1 MPYEIDNGDRTVASV
16 AALTVTGAVGLV
28 LAWLQVLLIRQ
39 HLAVGLW
46 IIAVAVVAIVLVRSR
61 IGGKLAVVGTTLGA
75 SVVVTQIVWLTT
87 ANHPLG
93 VICSIVA
100 IASGLTSLVAAWS
113 SRSTDRW
120 RRARR
125 SVKVATA
132 LSVGCAGVAAV
143 SISALMVTGAASPA
157 PIVRTLQQL
166 GDSNSFE
173 PGAPSTTTVVAGAEL
188 TSNVEYGS
196 TLPNSFL
203 DIYIADDDS
212 SVRRPT
218 YVEVHGGGWIGGDK
232 AVGDPDAST
241 GSPYFAA
248 GSGPALDAGY
258 NLVSVNYAF
267 APEYRFPTQTIQLGE
282 ALQFLTANSDRYGLD
297 MSRVVLAGNSAG
309 GQIVGSYANVQTN
322 PEYAREMGIEPTMD
336 RDALKAIVF
345 DSAVLD
351 VGRAG
356 TPQTPSPSNGFG
368 YELGARSYLDTT
380 DAQSL
385 ALANVIDHATSDF
398 PPSFIADGNTG
409 TFPDQAAELS
419 ATLSRVHVENRLNLY
434 SKKEATL
441 DHAFMVTGSRWTE
454 EYNRSKFE
462 FLRDVV

>member
-1 MPYEIDNGDRTVASV
+1 MPHEIDSGHRTKATV
-16 AALTVTGAVGLV
+16 AALSVTGTVGLV

-39 HLAVGLW
+39 HFAVGLW

-61 IGGKLAVVGTTLGA
+61 VGGKLAVVGTTLGV

-87 ANHPLG
+87 GNHPLG
-93 VICSIVA
+93 VLCSVVA
-100 IASGLTSLVAAWS
+100 IASGLASLVAAWS
-113 SRSTDRW
+113 RRSTKSR

-132 LSVGCAGVAAV
+132 MSVGCAGVAAV
-143 SISALMVTGAASPA
+143 LVSALMVTVAASPA
-157 PIVRTLQQL
+157 PIVEALQQL
-166 GDSNSFE
+166 GEGNSFE
-173 PGAPSTTTVVAGAEL
+173 PGEPTATTVVAGAGL

-203 DIYIADDDS
+203 DIYIADNDP
-212 SVRRPT
+212 SVSRPT
-218 YVEVHGGGWIGGDK
+218 YVMVHGGGWIGGDK
-232 AVGDPDAST
+232 AAGDPAAAT

-267 APEYRFPTQTIQLGE
+267 APQYRFPTQTIQLGE
-282 ALQFLTANSDRYGLD
+282 AIRFLTANSDRYGLD

-322 PEYAREMGIEPTMD
+322 SDYAREMGIEPTMD
-336 RDALKAIVF
+336 RNALKATVF

-380 DAQSL
+380 DAKTV

-419 ATLSRVHVENRLNLY
+419 ATLDRVRVENRLNLY
-434 SKKEATL
+434 SKNEATL
-441 DHAFMVTGSRWTE
+441 DHAFMVTGSRSTE

-462 FLRDVV
+462 FLRGVV